1 MLIGGAFV
9 CQRAGEIV
17 LFRAQ
22 TKKLGGRVK
31 PGHDEK
37 ESAPTLR
44 GWEAGSRIKSG
55 TRP

>member
-37 ESAPTLR
+37 EHV
-44 GWEAGSRIKSG
+44 GWPGPDQIWDA
-55 TRP
+55 RP